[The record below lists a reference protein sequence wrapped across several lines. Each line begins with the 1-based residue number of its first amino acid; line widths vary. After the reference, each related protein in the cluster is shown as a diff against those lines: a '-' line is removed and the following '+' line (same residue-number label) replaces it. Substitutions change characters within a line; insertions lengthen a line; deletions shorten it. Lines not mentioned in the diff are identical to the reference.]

1 MDTSTPNYSP
11 QNDHIVDIYCIFNFP
26 KCSVSQKI
34 NVYIHVFVSFRII
47 RDHGLIN
54 LRKFQSESSF
64 ETLLVLAAT
73 VFIAAQGDMRYLAA
87 KSAQRV
93 SMDACK

>member
-1 MDTSTPNYSP
+1 M
-11 QNDHIVDIYCIFNFP
+11 
-26 KCSVSQKI
+26 
-34 NVYIHVFVSFRII
+34 
-47 RDHGLIN
+47 IN

-64 ETLLVLAAT
+64 ETLLGLAAT
-73 VFIAAQGDMRYLAA
+73 LFIAAQGDMRYLAA